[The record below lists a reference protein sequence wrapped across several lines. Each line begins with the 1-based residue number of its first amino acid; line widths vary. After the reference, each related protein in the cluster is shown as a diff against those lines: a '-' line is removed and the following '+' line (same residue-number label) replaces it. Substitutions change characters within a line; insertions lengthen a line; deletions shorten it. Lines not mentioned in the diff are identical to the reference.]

1 MYRIYQVMFLVGVI
15 YTLTTFLLGNFL
27 SSIDI
32 DLDIDMD
39 FGIFNVSPLKP
50 IIIVSFL
57 TTFGGMGMF
66 GYHLNYSSIKTF
78 LIALFTSLII
88 SSILY
93 FFVVV
98 PLYNAQDRSLAVT
111 KDSLIGKEAVVMNA
125 ILENGFGK
133 ISYIAKG
140 NRFTGSAK
148 TKDGKRIDQNK
159 TVVIVDIKDHVFY
172 VEENLFIQREK
183 ERSLWERIICQLRL

>member
-1 MYRIYQVMFLVGVI
+1 MYRIYQIMFLVGVI
-15 YTLTTFLLGNFL
+15 YTLVTFLLGNFL

-32 DLDIDMD
+32 DLDFDMD
-39 FGIFNVSPLKP
+39 FGIFNISPLKP

-66 GYHLNYSSIKTF
+66 GYQLNYSSIKTF
-78 LIALFTSLII
+78 LIALLTSLLI

-111 KDSLIGKEAVVMNA
+111 KDSLIGKEATVMNA

-140 NRFTGSAK
+140 NKFTGSAK

-159 TVVIVDIKDHVFY
+159 TVVILDIKDHVFY
-172 VEENLFIQREK
+172 VEENLFIQRKK